1 MSGSGAALVGYG
13 SYGSGLTLQLMDASW
28 AMFVSGAGSLLVGV
42 VVWPLGSTALRQHDQ
57 QFFDSFMLVIGI
69 LMGIGVG
76 LFFLVRAISIDTQG
90 LYIVEDPTVQAAIDE
105 RIKPVGRVL
114 MMGDAELAAA
124 AAAAVAAPTPVATVL
139 TGPQVYNAACIV
151 CHQPP
156 GTGGAPPIGDVAAWA
171 PRIAQGIDTL
181 YMHALMGFQGQKG
194 FMPPKG
200 GRVDLSDDEIKGAVD
215 YITGQS
221 R

>member
-1 MSGSGAALVGYG
+1 M
-13 SYGSGLTLQLMDASW
+13 
-28 AMFVSGAGSLLVGV
+28 
-42 VVWPLGSTALRQHDQ
+42 RQHDQ

-69 LMGIGVG
+69 LMGVAVG
-76 LFFLVRAISIDTQG
+76 LFFLVNAISNETQG
-90 LYIVEDPTVQAAIDE
+90 LYVTEDPTVQAEIDA
-105 RIKPVGRVL
+105 RLRPVGRVL
-114 MMGDAELAAA
+114 LMGDAELAAA
-124 AAAAVAAPTPVATVL
+124 AAAAVAAPKPVATVM

-171 PRIAQGIDTL
+171 PRIAQGTDTL
-181 YMHALMGFQGQKG
+181 YMHALQGFQGTTG

-200 GRVDLSDDEIKGAVD
+200 GRVDLSDDEIRAAVD
-215 YITGQS
+215 YLLEQS

>member
-1 MSGSGAALVGYG
+1 
-13 SYGSGLTLQLMDASW
+13 
-28 AMFVSGAGSLLVGV
+28 
-42 VVWPLGSTALRQHDQ
+42 LRPHDQ

-69 LMGIGVG
+69 LMGVGVG

-90 LYIVEDPTVQAAIDE
+90 RYITEDPTVQQAIED

-124 AAAAVAAPTPVATVL
+124 AAAAVAAPTPVATVM

-171 PRIAQGIDTL
+171 PRIAQGDETL
-181 YMHALMGFQGQKG
+181 YTHALAGFQGAAG

-200 GRVDLSDDEIKGAVD
+200 GRVDLSDDEIKAAVD
-215 YITGQS
+215 YLLEQS

>member
-1 MSGSGAALVGYG
+1 
-13 SYGSGLTLQLMDASW
+13 
-28 AMFVSGAGSLLVGV
+28 
-42 VVWPLGSTALRQHDQ
+42 LRQQDQ

-69 LMGIGVG
+69 LMGAAVG

-90 LYIVEDPTVQAAIDE
+90 LYVTEDPTVQAAIEE
-105 RIKPVGRVL
+105 RLRPVGRVL

-124 AAAAVAAPTPVATVL
+124 AAAVATPTPVATVM

-156 GTGGAPPIGDVAAWA
+156 GTGGAPPVGDVAAWA
-171 PRIAQGIDTL
+171 PRIAQGNDKL
-181 YMHALMGFQGQKG
+181 YMHALMGYTGEKG

-200 GRVDLSDDEIKGAVD
+200 GRVDLSDDEIKAAVD
-215 YITGQS
+215 YLVEQS

>member
-1 MSGSGAALVGYG
+1 M
-13 SYGSGLTLQLMDASW
+13 
-28 AMFVSGAGSLLVGV
+28 
-42 VVWPLGSTALRQHDQ
+42 RQHDQ
-57 QFFDSFMLVIGI
+57 QFFDTFMLVIGI
-69 LMGIGVG
+69 LAGVAVG

-90 LYIVEDPTVQAAIDE
+90 LYIIDDPTVQAAIDD

-124 AAAAVAAPTPVATVL
+124 AAAAVAAPKPVATVM

-151 CHQPP
+151 CHQP
-156 GTGGAPPIGDVAAWA
+156 GATTGAPTINDAAAWA
-171 PRIAQGIDTL
+171 PRIAQGKDTL
-181 YMHALMGFQGQKG
+181 YTHALTGFQGTKG

-200 GRVDLSDDEIKGAVD
+200 ARVDLSDDEIKAAVD
-215 YITGQS
+215 YITEQA

>member
-1 MSGSGAALVGYG
+1 
-13 SYGSGLTLQLMDASW
+13 
-28 AMFVSGAGSLLVGV
+28 
-42 VVWPLGSTALRQHDQ
+42 LRQHDQ

-69 LMGIGVG
+69 LMGVAVG

-90 LYIVEDPTVQAAIDE
+90 RYITEDPTVQEAIDE

-114 MMGDAELAAA
+114 LMGDAELAAA
-124 AAAAVAAPTPVATVL
+124 AAAAVRTPTPVATPM

-156 GTGGAPPIGDVAAWA
+156 GTGGAPPVGDVAAWA
-171 PRIAQGIDTL
+171 PRIAQGNDTL
-181 YMHALMGFQGQKG
+181 YMHALMGFTGEKG
-194 FMPPKG
+194 FMPAKG
-200 GRVDLSDDEIKGAVD
+200 GRTDLSDDEIKLAVD
-215 YITGQS
+215 YLVEQS

>member
-1 MSGSGAALVGYG
+1 
-13 SYGSGLTLQLMDASW
+13 
-28 AMFVSGAGSLLVGV
+28 
-42 VVWPLGSTALRQHDQ
+42 
-57 QFFDSFMLVIGI
+57 MLVIGI

-90 LYIVEDPTVQAAIDE
+90 RYNTEDPTLQAAIEE

-114 MMGDAELAAA
+114 LMGDAELAAA
-124 AAAAVAAPTPVATVL
+124 AAAAVAAPKPVATVM

-151 CHQPP
+151 CHQP
-156 GTGGAPPIGDVAAWA
+156 GATTGAPTVGDLAAWA
-171 PRIAQGIDTL
+171 PRIAQGKDTL
-181 YMHALMGFQGQKG
+181 YTHALTGYQGTKG

-200 GRVDLSDDEIKGAVD
+200 GRVDLSDDEIKAAVD

>member
-1 MSGSGAALVGYG
+1 M
-13 SYGSGLTLQLMDASW
+13 
-28 AMFVSGAGSLLVGV
+28 
-42 VVWPLGSTALRQHDQ
+42 RQHDQ

-69 LMGIGVG
+69 LMGVAVT

-90 LYIVEDPTVQAAIDE
+90 LYITQDPTVQAAINE

-114 MMGDAELAAA
+114 LLGDAELAAA
-124 AAAAVAAPTPVATVL
+124 AAAAVAVPTPVATVM

-156 GTGGAPPIGDVAAWA
+156 GVGGAPPVGDVTAWA
-171 PRIAQGIDTL
+171 PRVAQGMDTL
-181 YMHALMGFQGQKG
+181 YMHALQGFQGTAG

-200 GRVDLSDDEIKGAVD
+200 GRVDLSDDEIRAAVD
-215 YITGQS
+215 YLIEES

>member
-1 MSGSGAALVGYG
+1 M
-13 SYGSGLTLQLMDASW
+13 
-28 AMFVSGAGSLLVGV
+28 
-42 VVWPLGSTALRQHDQ
+42 RQHDQ
-57 QFFDSFMLVIGI
+57 QFFDTFMLVIGI
-69 LMGIGVG
+69 LAGVAVA

-90 LYIVEDPTVQAAIDE
+90 RYNTEDPTLQAAIAE

-114 MMGDAELAAA
+114 LMGDAELAA
-124 AAAAVAAPTPVATVL
+124 PKPVATVM

-171 PRIAQGIDTL
+171 PRIAQGKDTL
-181 YMHALMGFQGQKG
+181 YTHALTGFQGTKG

-200 GRVDLSDDEIKGAVD
+200 GRVDLSDDEIKAAVD
-215 YITGQS
+215 YLLEQVK
-221 R
+221 

>member
-1 MSGSGAALVGYG
+1 
-13 SYGSGLTLQLMDASW
+13 
-28 AMFVSGAGSLLVGV
+28 
-42 VVWPLGSTALRQHDQ
+42 LRQHDQ

-69 LMGIGVG
+69 LMGVAVG
-76 LFFLVRAISIDTQG
+76 LFFLVNAISNETQG
-90 LYIVEDPTVQAAIDE
+90 LYVTEDPTVQAEIDA
-105 RIKPVGRVL
+105 RLSPVGRVL
-114 MMGDAELAAA
+114 LMGDAELAAA
-124 AAAAVAAPTPVATVL
+124 AAAAVAVPTPVATVM

-171 PRIAQGIDTL
+171 PRIAQGNDTL
-181 YMHALMGFQGQKG
+181 YMHAIQGFQGATG

-200 GRVDLSDDEIKGAVD
+200 GRVDLSDDEIRAAVD
-215 YITGQS
+215 YLVEES